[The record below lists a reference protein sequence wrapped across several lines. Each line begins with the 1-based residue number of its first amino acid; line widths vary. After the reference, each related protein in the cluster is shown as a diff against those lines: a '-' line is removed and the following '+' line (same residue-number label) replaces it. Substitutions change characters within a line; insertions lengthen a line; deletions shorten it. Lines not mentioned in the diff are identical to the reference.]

1 MKDIIIAS
9 AIRTPIGS
17 FNGALSSIP
26 APRLGSIVIA
36 EAIKRVGIK
45 PGDVDEVIMG
55 NILSA
60 GLGQAPA
67 RQAAIGAGLPYG
79 VNCLTINK
87 VCGSGL
93 KAVMLAAQAIALDD
107 AGIIVAGGM
116 ENMSRSPYLL
126 EKARFGYRM
135 GDGEVIDSMIKDGLT
150 SPFIPLW
157 GQISN
162 PSREKGDRGRC
173 LPMGSCAEI
182 VAEKYNISREEQDSY
197 TLQSYQRAI
206 DAQAKGY
213 FNEEIIAL
221 TIPAGRDRFESVT
234 QDEEPTRHDISRLK
248 ELQPVFKEGGRI
260 TAGNSSKISDGAAAS
275 VVMSGIKAKE
285 FGIKPMAKI
294 IAYAS
299 QGVEPEMFSIA
310 PVGAINKALDK
321 AGLKIKDINLFEI
334 NEAFAV
340 SMLAVIKELS
350 LDESKLNIYGG
361 AIAIGHPIGASGARI
376 LTTLLYAMQRRN
388 VKRGVAAICI
398 GGGEAV
404 AVLVERI

>member
-1 MKDIIIAS
+1 MKDIIIAG
-9 AIRTPIGS
+9 AVRTPVGS
-17 FNGALSSIP
+17 FNGALSNIP
-26 APRLGSIVIA
+26 ATGLGSIVIG
-36 EAIKRVGIK
+36 EAIKRAGAN
-45 PGDVDEVIMG
+45 PADVDEVIMG
-55 NILSA
+55 NVLSA

-67 RQAAIGAGLPYG
+67 RQASIGAGLPYG
-79 VNCLTINK
+79 VNCLTVNK

-93 KAVMLAAQAIALDD
+93 KAVMLAAQAISLGD
-107 AGIIVAGGM
+107 ADIIIAGGM

-162 PSREKGDRGRC
+162 LSPEKGDRGRC
-173 LPMGSCAEI
+173 LHMGSCAEI

-321 AGLKIKDINLFEI
+321 AGLKIKDIDLFEI